1 MKLNLTFSKIAEIM
15 KGELVSK
22 TPLAKVSAFVRD
34 SRVVGAGDAVMAL
47 TGLKHAAH
55 EVIPQVGKQGAV

>member
-22 TPLAKVSAFVRD
+22 TPLAKVSAFVTD
-34 SRVVGAGDAVMAL
+34 SRVVGAGDAFIAL
-47 TGLKHAAH
+47 KGLKHDAH
-55 EVIPQVGKQGAV
+55 EFIPLFV